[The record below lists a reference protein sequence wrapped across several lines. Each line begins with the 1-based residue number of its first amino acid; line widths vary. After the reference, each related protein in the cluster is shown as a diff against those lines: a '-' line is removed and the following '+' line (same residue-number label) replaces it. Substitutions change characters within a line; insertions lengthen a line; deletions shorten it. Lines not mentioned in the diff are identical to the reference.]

1 MLRRQSPDFD
11 KLSFLSGHSAM
22 AKRIRDF
29 DWSTHP
35 LGPPDTWSAALR
47 SALGIALN
55 SAFPTCIYWGPELR
69 LLYNDSWSLI
79 PGPRHPGCLG
89 EPAEEVWSD
98 IWHVIEPQF
107 ARAITK
113 GEGVYFRDQM
123 LPMRRFGV
131 EEETYWTY
139 NFTPIRDDDGSIRG
153 VFNSGN
159 ETTRQ
164 VMQQAHTR
172 FLLELSDVYRT
183 MGDVDAVRGRSLE
196 MLGRHLEVDRVGLR
210 EQRHSDPEHALPIVE
225 QWCAEGVEPVPA
237 ARGQVPIDNSAWA
250 ELLLGRVVRIDG
262 STPGREEVERKV
274 LDQIGCAS
282 ALAVPWVTEGRTE
295 AILFAH
301 SFTPRHWTDLEVETV
316 EAVLSRMMTLM
327 ERTRA
332 IARERLMS
340 REINHRAR
348 NLLSVAQA
356 MIYPAF
362 IMVFATIVIMLM
374 MTFVVPKLV
383 AVFEGRDQTLP
394 LLTRIVMALS
404 DFARDWGWLL
414 LLVVVVAV
422 VAFMRAMRDPG
433 FRLRVHRKM
442 VTMPMVGTMLRAADS
457 ARLASTLGILGRS
470 GVPLVDA
477 LFIAAQ
483 VVGNLEV
490 RNAVKNAAAKV
501 REGGS
506 LSRALDASG
515 YFPPML
521 VQMIA
526 SGEASGELDHMLTR
540 AADYQERELSSTVNT
555 MVGLLG
561 PIMLLFMAGVVVLIV
576 LSVML
581 PIMQMNNLLAG

>member
-1 MLRRQSPDFD
+1 MRPRRVQLQGAVLLRRQSPNFD

-107 ARAITK
+107 TRAISR

-123 LPMRRFGV
+123 LPMRRYGV

-164 VMQQAHTR
+164 VMQQTHTR

-210 EQRHSDPEHALPIVE
+210 EQRHSDPDHALPVVE

-301 SFTPRHWTDLEVETV
+301 SFAARHWTDLEVETV

-356 MIYPAF
+356 MIRLARAEEPETMRAKLIDRLSALAKNHALLANQRWEPVALRQILEQELAPYRGNSAIRIGLEGPHVVLTPDECQSLG
-362 IMVFATIVIMLM
+362 MVFHELTSNAAKFGALRQTGGGLEVSWGLTPEDRLAIDWREACDTPPPAPETAKDGFGTNLLHLM
-374 MTFVVPKLV
+374 VERQH
-383 AVFEGRDQTLP
+383 EGR
-394 LLTRIVMALS
+394 LTRELTSEGMHC
-404 DFARDWGWLL
+404 
-414 LLVVVVAV
+414 
-422 VAFMRAMRDPG
+422 AMDLPW
-433 FRLRVHRKM
+433 
-442 VTMPMVGTMLRAADS
+442 RAATP
-457 ARLASTLGILGRS
+457 ATEPA
-470 GVPLVDA
+470 
-477 LFIAAQ
+477 
-483 VVGNLEV
+483 
-490 RNAVKNAAAKV
+490 
-501 REGGS
+501 
-506 LSRALDASG
+506 
-515 YFPPML
+515 
-521 VQMIA
+521 
-526 SGEASGELDHMLTR
+526 
-540 AADYQERELSSTVNT
+540 
-555 MVGLLG
+555 
-561 PIMLLFMAGVVVLIV
+561 
-576 LSVML
+576 
-581 PIMQMNNLLAG
+581 